1 MFWENSVWNYHK
13 LGLLVAFFV
22 FFLVSPPVYKFILK
36 YNYNSWMAAIT
47 IGILTWGFVFLIL
60 HGYTS
65 KRDNN
70 SIVEDT

>member
-1 MFWENSVWNYHK
+1 MFWENSIWNYHK

-22 FFLVSPPVYKFILK
+22 FFLVSPPIYRFISR
-36 YNYNSWMAAIT
+36 YNYNSWMVAIT